1 MYSAKILGQLLLMQ
15 SILINLPDRE
25 TIFNFVCRG
34 LKDIPGVKK
43 VTYTK
48 SSTGKKLKNQL
59 VFELRRGENSFG
71 EICLL
76 IYDND
81 SFSSYHDYIRNFM
94 FMIEVI
100 LEEKAQVQAIKLQE
114 EELEKRVK
122 ERTQQLKQ
130 EIEDRKLIEAQLKKE
145 KINTEESKKYI
156 DLVINNIGDPI
167 FVKDKESRFTLVNN
181 AFCDFLGL
189 NRDQIINYT
198 LSENLPPEEMKHFL
212 QADKEVIRTG
222 IETTYEEPLTIRGHD
237 LRTISTKKSRF
248 INNNG
253 EMFIIGVIR
262 DITERKKNELELLAA
277 KERAEESDRL
287 KSAFLANMSHE
298 IRTPMNGI
306 IGFTNLL
313 KRQNLSG
320 KEQEKYINIIEKSG
334 NRMLTTINDIV
345 DISKIESGQVSVCMS
360 EFNLN
365 QQMSELF
372 DFFSQEAKK
381 KNIQLIFKAKLKEED
396 AIIKS
401 DREKLISILT
411 NLIKNAIKY
420 TPSGNIDFGVVLV
433 KKNSTYDLEFF
444 VKDTGI
450 GIAEE
455 RLKAIF
461 NRFEQADIED
471 RGAYEG
477 SGLGLAISKAYIEMF
492 GGKIIVESKEGVGS
506 KFSFTIP
513 YNTVENVIH
522 ETNTVNSN
530 KKFSLKKGLKILIV
544 DDDEITRKYLQIV
557 LNEISKEMLFAK
569 TGIEAV
575 KMSRDN
581 PDIDIIL
588 MDIKVP
594 GINGYKATQ
603 RIRKFNK
610 DVFIIS
616 QTAYAQ
622 SGDREK
628 SIDAGCDY
636 YIPKPIDK
644 ELLLEIISN
653 HF

>member
-365 QQMSELF
+365 QQMS
-372 DFFSQEAKK
+372 
-381 KNIQLIFKAKLKEED
+381 
-396 AIIKS
+396 
-401 DREKLISILT
+401 
-411 NLIKNAIKY
+411 
-420 TPSGNIDFGVVLV
+420 
-433 KKNSTYDLEFF
+433 
-444 VKDTGI
+444 
-450 GIAEE
+450 
-455 RLKAIF
+455 
-461 NRFEQADIED
+461 
-471 RGAYEG
+471 
-477 SGLGLAISKAYIEMF
+477 
-492 GGKIIVESKEGVGS
+492 
-506 KFSFTIP
+506 
-513 YNTVENVIH
+513 
-522 ETNTVNSN
+522 
-530 KKFSLKKGLKILIV
+530 
-544 DDDEITRKYLQIV
+544 
-557 LNEISKEMLFAK
+557 
-569 TGIEAV
+569 
-575 KMSRDN
+575 
-581 PDIDIIL
+581 
-588 MDIKVP
+588 
-594 GINGYKATQ
+594 
-603 RIRKFNK
+603 
-610 DVFIIS
+610 
-616 QTAYAQ
+616 
-622 SGDREK
+622 
-628 SIDAGCDY
+628 
-636 YIPKPIDK
+636 
-644 ELLLEIISN
+644 
-653 HF
+653 